1 MFVGVFQT
9 SRALFLYN
17 QLMTSVSDAAALG
30 AKLDYDMANPDAYKT
45 ALKNMVVYGDI
56 TADVSTTVPGLTT
69 ANVDVTLSP
78 ATGVPQDVTVTI
90 TGYTIDALF
99 TTFHLTNKPRATALY
114 YGQISCTSC

>member
-9 SRALFLYN
+9 GRALFLCN

-30 AKLDYDMANPDAYKT
+30 AKLDYDMAK
-45 ALKNMVVYGDI
+45 
-56 TADVSTTVPGLTT
+56 
-69 ANVDVTLSP
+69 VDVTPSP

-99 TTFHLTNKPRATALY
+99 TTFNLTNKQRATALD
-114 YGQISCTSC
+114 YGQISCSSC